1 MQAVVDNVKNLI
13 RAKGLKQK
21 FVAEKMG
28 LSPQEFSNILTG
40 RKKFTTEYVVPVC
53 NALNITANE
62 LFGIKSQIEVR
73 KEHNHDKT

>member
-40 RKKFTTEYVVPVC
+40 RKKFETEYVVPVC

-62 LFGIKSQIEVR
+62 LFGIKTDEKQKGV
-73 KEHNHDKT
+73 